1 MISRLERCLFR
12 DTPIY
17 AVSHW
22 SSILFQVAPTQA
34 PSAGQTLLGA
44 AHVDQNAGT
53 MTTPTMQFSSIGGPR
68 MQHAGNPKC
77 VSFVFFFLFQN
88 TFLHLF
94 HFWIR
99 YWLPKKNKP
108 YVEMF
113 LVVRT

>member
-1 MISRLERCLFR
+1 MISRLERCLLR

-22 SSILFQVAPTQA
+22 TLILFQVAPTQA

-77 VSFVFFFLFQN
+77 VSFVFFFCFRTRFYTCF
-88 TFLHLF
+88 TFELGTGCQRKSSH
-94 HFWIR
+94 
-99 YWLPKKNKP
+99 
-108 YVEMF
+108 
-113 LVVRT
+113 T